1 MAAAFAYPVF
11 VAFKRGVGVVLSLLG
26 FAVLV
31 SAAGFLLIHFVV
43 SAEPAVPNR
52 AALVLRPSGALEEV
66 LPDDVLRL
74 VRVSERHTVRGYV
87 EAIRKAKV
95 DRRITA
101 LVLAPRGLNSPF
113 WAKIQEIRDAVIDF
127 RASGKPVVAFL
138 ESGGDQ
144 AYYLATA
151 ADRIVLVPTSD
162 LDLKGLAMYELFL
175 RGTLDWIGT
184 YPDFLHIGDYKTAVN
199 LYTQRTFTDAQR
211 EMSASLTSDQFDQL
225 VRGIAD
231 GRSKTEA
238 EVRQLI
244 DKGPFVA
251 DAAYQAGLVDELGY
265 HDELDDM
272 MPELGGGDR
281 LVELADYA
289 RVSDR
294 SVGIRRGATIALI
307 HAVGTIVS
315 GRSRFDPVNGQLVG
329 SETLVE
335 HIRAARANRSVRA
348 VVLRVDS
355 PGGSS
360 VASDVIWRELMLVK
374 EGDNPLPLVVSM
386 SDLAASGGYYLAMA
400 GDVVVAQPG
409 TLTGS
414 IGIFTGKFVTSGTFA
429 KLGAN
434 LEATS
439 RGRHAEIYSPER
451 PFTPTERQKILES
464 MQVFYDQFV
473 EKAAEARQTTP
484 EKIAAVAQ
492 GRVWTGR
499 QAREVGLVDQVGGL
513 STAIAVAK
521 QRARI
526 PEDEEVTLLV
536 YPPRRSLFQVL
547 ADGIPG
553 TSDRPSERAAA
564 DALAALLG
572 PGERRA
578 LAALFAPARLFRP
591 GEGLALM
598 PQAIMRQP

>member
-1 MAAAFAYPVF
+1 
-11 VAFKRGVGVVLSLLG
+11 VALKRGVGVVLSLLG

-31 SAAGFLLIHFVV
+31 SAAGFLLLHLVV
-43 SAEPAVPNR
+43 SAEPAVPER
-52 AALVLRPSGALEEV
+52 ATLVLRPSGALDEV

-74 VRVSERHTVRGYV
+74 VRGRERHTVRGYV

-95 DRRITA
+95 DRRITG

-113 WAKIQEIRDAVIDF
+113 WAKVQDIRDAVIDF
-127 RASGKPVVAFL
+127 RESGKPVVAFL
-138 ESGGDQ
+138 EASGDQ

-151 ADRIVLVPTSD
+151 ADRIVLVPTAD
-162 LDLKGLAMYELFL
+162 LDLKGLALYELFL
-175 RGTLDWIGT
+175 RGTLDWIGA
-184 YPDFLHIGDYKTAVN
+184 YPDFLHIGGYKTAIN
-199 LYTQRTFTDAQR
+199 LYTERTFTDAQR
-211 EMSASLTSDQFDQL
+211 EMSISLTNDQFEQL

-231 GRSKTEA
+231 GRGKTED

-244 DKGPFVA
+244 DQGPFVA
-251 DAAYQAGLVDELGY
+251 DAAYASGLVDELAY
-265 HDELDDM
+265 EDELE
-272 MPELGGGDR
+272 ELVPAHGGGDS

-294 SVGIRRGATIALI
+294 SAGIRRGGTIALI
-307 HAVGTIVS
+307 NAVGTIVS
-315 GRSRFDPVNGQLVG
+315 GRSAFDPVNGPLVG
-329 SETLVE
+329 SETIIE

-348 VVLRVDS
+348 IVLRIDS

-374 EGDNPLPLVVSM
+374 QGDNPLPLIVSM

-414 IGIFTGKFVTSGTFA
+414 IGIFTGKFVTESMFD

-439 RGRHAEIYSPER
+439 RGRHAEIYSPNR
-451 PFTPTERQKILES
+451 PFTPSERQKILTS

-484 EKIAAVAQ
+484 ERIAAIAQ

-513 STAIAVAK
+513 YTAIAVAK

-526 PEDEEVTLLV
+526 PDDEEPTLLV
-536 YPPRRSLFQVL
+536 YPPRRTLFDVVTEGFPG
-547 ADGIPG
+547 ADARAERSAAQAVATLIG
-553 TSDRPSERAAA
+553 TREGL
-564 DALAALLG
+564 ALAALM
-572 PGERRA
+572 
-578 LAALFAPARLFRP
+578 APARLFRP

-598 PQAIMRQP
+598 PHVILRQP